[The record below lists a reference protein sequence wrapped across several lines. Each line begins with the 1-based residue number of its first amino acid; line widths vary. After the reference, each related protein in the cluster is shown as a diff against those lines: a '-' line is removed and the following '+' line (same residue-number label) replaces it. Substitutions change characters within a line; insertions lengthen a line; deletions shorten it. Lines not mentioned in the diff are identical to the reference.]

1 MAEVISDFGLED
13 RVAIVTGA
21 SRSIGRGIATVL
33 AEAGA
38 DLVLC
43 GRSQEHL
50 EQVAGEVEGLGRKGI
65 PVICDVSDRDA
76 VTAMIDTCKRE
87 LGTPTIAVA
96 NAGIFQ
102 TWGPVEDVPPE
113 EWDEVMAV
121 DLSGVWH
128 TCQLAGREM
137 IAGNGGAIVTISSIA
152 GVAALAGTGSY
163 TAAKFGVVGL
173 TKVLAAE
180 WGKHGVRV
188 NAVSPGFVER
198 DVEPLKEQPEALG
211 QIMSRVPLDRFGQ
224 PREIGLA
231 TAFLASP
238 AAAFITGT
246 NLPVDGG
253 WLAT

>member
-1 MAEVISDFGLED
+1 MISEYGLEG

-21 SRSIGRGIATVL
+21 GRSIGRGIATVL

-38 DLVLC
+38 DVLLC
-43 GRSQEHL
+43 GREEQDL
-50 EQVAGEVEGLGRKGI
+50 ENVAAEVEALGRKGI
-65 PVICDVSDRDA
+65 PVVCDVTDRDA
-76 VTAMIDTCKRE
+76 LAAMIAICNAE

-96 NAGIFQ
+96 NAGVFQ
-102 TWGPVEDVPPE
+102 EVGPAEDVSPE
-113 EWDEVMAV
+113 EWGKVVGV
-121 DLSGVWH
+121 DLTGVWH

-137 IAGNGGAIVTISSIA
+137 IDNEGGAIVTISSIMGVVA
-152 GVAALAGTGSY
+152 GPGEVAY

-180 WGKHGVRV
+180 WAEHGIRV

-198 DVEPLKEQPEALG
+198 DVEPLTEQPEVVDR
-211 QIMSRVPLDRFGQ
+211 IMSRAPLARWGQ

-231 TAFLASP
+231 TAFLVSP

-253 WLAT
+253 WLAI

>member
-1 MAEVISDFGLED
+1 VISEFGLEG

-38 DLVLC
+38 DVVLC
-43 GRSQEHL
+43 GRSEEDL
-50 EQVAGEVEGLGRKGI
+50 ERVAGEVEALGRKGI
-65 PVICDVSDRDA
+65 PVVCDVADRDA
-76 VTAMIDTCKRE
+76 VSAMIARCRSE

-102 TWGPVEDVPPE
+102 TWGPAKDVSPE
-113 EWDEVMAV
+113 EWDEVIGV

-137 IAGNGGAIVTISSIA
+137 IANGGGSIVTISSIA
-152 GVAALAGTGSY
+152 GVVALAGTGSY

-180 WGKHGVRV
+180 WAEHGIRV
-188 NAVSPGFVER
+188 NAISPGFIER
-198 DVEPLKEQPEALG
+198 DVEPLKEQPEMLE
-211 QIMSRVPLDRFGQ
+211 QIMSRAPLARWGQ